1 MSRFPKGIR
10 HRPYRGVSTPDMRG
24 VPYAPRTFRSGLR
37 ADEGAHPVIAMAVP
51 GRPHRDRHA
60 TLADMEWQMAFE
72 PSRTVTRAFF
82 EHPVNRHTL
91 GHGGYHGKG
100 HWLRALQKG
109 HELAAATGANLRV
122 IELFAAL
129 HDSERET
136 GATIP
141 TTDTG
146 RPSMRAPCKESGS
159 T

>member
-10 HRPYRGVSTPDMRG
+10 HRPYRGRICAAFPTRPERSDQGIGRVKGRILWSPW
-24 VPYAPRTFRSGLR
+24 PYR
-37 ADEGAHPVIAMAVP
+37 ADRIGTAT
-51 GRPHRDRHA
+51 A

-91 GHGGYHGKG
+91 GNDGYHGKD
-100 HWLRALQKG
+100 HWLRALENG
-109 HELAAATGANLRV
+109 RELAAATGANLRV

-146 RPSMRAPCKESGS
+146 WPGMRAPCKESGS